1 MNLPNALTLGRL
13 LAVPIVVWL
22 IAAERFDTAFWCFA
36 AAGVTDAIDGYLAR
50 RLNQITPLGAYLD
63 ALADKLLLMSIY
75 VTLAAIGDVPLW
87 LAILIVFR
95 DVMILGAVVLAWL
108 LERPMTIAPLFI
120 SKVNTTAQI
129 VVAGLV
135 LLAHGFSH
143 HINPVLP
150 WMFAGCGLLTALS
163 LAAYL
168 AQWMQHMSGNGIDP
182 PESGQAMR

>member
-13 LAVPIVVWL
+13 LAVPVVVWL
-22 IAAERFDTAFWCFA
+22 IATGRFQAAFWCFA
-36 AAGVTDAIDGYLAR
+36 AAGITDAVDGYLAR

-63 ALADKLLLMSIY
+63 ALADKMLLMSIY
-75 VTLAAIGDVPLW
+75 VTLAIIGDVPLW

-95 DVMILGAVVLAWL
+95 DVMILGAVVLAWV
-108 LERPMTIAPLFI
+108 LERPMIIAPLFI

-135 LLAHGFSH
+135 LWAHEIAVPMKPFLLWLF
-143 HINPVLP
+143 I
-150 WMFAGCGLLTALS
+150 ATALLTMVS

-168 AQWMQHMSGNGIDP
+168 TRWARHMSAQDNGMP
-182 PESGQAMR
+182 PPGPALG